1 VKPMKITI
9 LTIGSRGDVQPF
21 VALGRGLQAAGHS
34 VVLATHE
41 EFRGFVTEHDLEF
54 KVYALFPLSLLPSI
68 LSRSPSVFSFLLCF
82 FFALCPCAPL

>member
-1 VKPMKITI
+1 MKITI

-21 VALGRGLQAAGHS
+21 VALAKGLQAAGHS

-54 KVYALFPLSLLPSI
+54 RAYTPLLSSSI
-68 LSRSPSVFSFLLCF
+68 FCSCSTHCLDW
-82 FFALCPCAPL
+82 AETHAN